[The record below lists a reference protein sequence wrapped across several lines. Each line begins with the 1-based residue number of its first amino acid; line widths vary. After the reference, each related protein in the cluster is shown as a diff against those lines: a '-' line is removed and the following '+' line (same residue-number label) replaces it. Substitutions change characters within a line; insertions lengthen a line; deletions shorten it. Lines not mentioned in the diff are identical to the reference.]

1 MPGTMKYLNEV
12 EFKETFADPMQ
23 QVEKNAEP
31 PFDFW
36 DYFDHIP
43 KEHFEDHDC
52 SSGRVTYAWTDARR
66 RYQHVLI
73 DSEDKNVFMVL
84 VLDLESS
91 SVYGHRLLDLN
102 KEYGLYDKTVA

>member
-1 MPGTMKYLNEV
+1 MPGTMKHLDEA
-12 EFKETFADPMQ
+12 EFKDTFADPMQ
-23 QVEKNAEP
+23 QVEQNAEP

-43 KEHFEDHDC
+43 EEHFEGHDC
-52 SSGRVTYAWTDARR
+52 KSGGVTYAWTDVTG
-66 RYQHVLI
+66 RYQHVLV

-84 VLDLESS
+84 VLDLQSS

-102 KEYGLYDKTVA
+102 REYGLYDENGA